1 MAAAGQTSSATPA
14 ADWLSPP
21 EDQEGLSAYV
31 ETLRERFLV
40 VVVTFCL
47 VMGGAILY
55 VLTADDV
62 YKASAEVLVSPVP
75 ASAGSPATGLPLI
88 RESSDPTR
96 DVETASKLITTTAVA
111 ERVKRELNS
120 DESPGDLLDDITA
133 EPVAQSQLVSV
144 TGEGDTADGAS
155 SLANAFATQAVAERS
170 EQLKAIV
177 DRQNEALQDEFGA
190 NSAVARDL
198 AVLER
203 LADSSELQ
211 VANPASSPDQP
222 ASPRRKLS
230 LAAAAIAG
238 LVLGV
243 ALAFAWQAIDPR
255 LRREE
260 QLRRRY
266 RLPIL
271 GRVPQQARFGSGPL
285 APKSLSAATS
295 EAFRTLRGTL
305 TGATRAG
312 TQRAI
317 LVTGSSPSEG
327 KTTCAIN
334 LASALAAGG
343 KSVILIEGDLR
354 KPTIGQSLGVS
365 PKYGLVSVLME
376 SVSIEE
382 ALIPTETF
390 GPRLR
395 LLLADY
401 SGDWISELFTL
412 PVAQHLID
420 DARAQADFVV
430 IDSPPL
436 ADVIDVLPLAR
447 YVDDVLIVAR
457 LGHTRINKLAELADL
472 LHENSIRPAGFAL
485 VGTARPSKSSYQYY
499 VARGEPLARPG
510 IVNPVYG
517 SNGEAGGDGGDGA
530 ADPTLAPPRS
540 TT

>member
-1 MAAAGQTSSATPA
+1 MAAAGEKTSATPST
-14 ADWLSPP
+14 DWLSPP

-31 ETLRERFLV
+31 ETLRERFV
-40 VVVTFCL
+40 VVIVTFSL
-47 VMGGAILY
+47 VMTGAILY

-62 YKASAEVLVSPVP
+62 YKAGADVLVSPVP
-75 ASAGSPATGLPLI
+75 ASAGSPSLGVPFI

-96 DVETASKLITTTAVA
+96 DVETAARLITTTAVA

-120 DESPGDLLDDITA
+120 DATTGDLLDDVTA
-133 EPVAQSQLVSV
+133 TPVAQSQLVDV
-144 TGEGDTADGAS
+144 TGKADSAQDAAD
-155 SLANAFATQAVAERS
+155 LANAFAIEAVAERS
-170 EQLKAIV
+170 AQLKAIV
-177 DRQNEALQDEFGA
+177 DRQAEALQSQFGE
-190 NSAVARDL
+190 NSAVTRDL

-203 LADSSELQ
+203 IAGSSELQ
-211 VANPASSPDQP
+211 VANPAASPSQP

-238 LVLGV
+238 LILGV
-243 ALAFAWQAIDPR
+243 ALAFAWNAIDPR

-285 APKSLSAATS
+285 APKSLTAATS

-312 TQRAI
+312 TNRSI

-327 KTTCAIN
+327 KTTTAIN

-343 KSVILIEGDLR
+343 KNVILIEGDLR
-354 KPTIGQSLGVS
+354 KPTIGQSLGVA
-365 PKYGLVSVLME
+365 PRHGLVSVLME
-376 SVSIEE
+376 SVAIED

-412 PVAQHLID
+412 PVAQQLVD
-420 DARAQADFVV
+420 DASELADFVI

-447 YVDDVLIVAR
+447 YVDDVLVVAR
-457 LGHTRINKLAELADL
+457 LGHTRLKKLAELADL
-472 LHENSIRPAGFAL
+472 LAENDIKPAGFAL

-510 IVNPVYG
+510 GGAIEPVYG
-517 SNGEAGGDGGDGA
+517 SNGEADGGGA
-530 ADPTLAPPRS
+530 GDPTLSPPRS
-540 TT
+540 SF

>member
-1 MAAAGQTSSATPA
+1 MTSAGEKTPTDRS
-14 ADWLSPP
+14 ADWLQPP

-40 VVVTFCL
+40 VVVTFAL
-47 VMGGAILY
+47 VMFGAILY

-62 YKASAEVLVSPVP
+62 YKASSDVLVSPVP

-96 DVETASKLITTTAVA
+96 DVSTAAKLITTTAVA
-111 ERVKRELNS
+111 ERVQRVLGS
-120 DESPGDLLDDITA
+120 DETPGDLLDDVTA
-133 EPVAQSQLVSV
+133 EPVAQSQLVDV
-144 TGEGDTADGAS
+144 TGEGDTGEEAAA
-155 SLANAFATQAVAERS
+155 LANAFATQAVAERS
-170 EQLKAIV
+170 AQLTEIV
-177 DRQNEALQDEFGA
+177 DRQTEALADQFGN

-211 VANPASSPDQP
+211 VANPASPPDRP

-230 LAAAAIAG
+230 LVAAAIAG
-238 LVLGV
+238 IILGV

-312 TQRAI
+312 SHRAI

-327 KTTCAIN
+327 KSTTAIN

-354 KPTIGQSLGVS
+354 KPTIGQSLGVA
-365 PKYGLVSVLME
+365 PKHGLVSVLME
-376 SVSIEE
+376 SVSIED

-420 DARAQADFVV
+420 DARSLADFVI

-447 YVDDVLIVAR
+447 HVDDVLIVAR
-457 LGHTRINKLAELADL
+457 LGHTRLKKLAELADL
-472 LHENSIRPAGFAL
+472 LAENDIRPAGFAL

-510 IVNPVYG
+510 AVNPVFG
-517 SNGEAGGDGGDGA
+517 SNGEGGGPGAG
-530 ADPTLAPPRS
+530 DPSLPPPRS